1 MESEIS
7 PADGK
12 PKLYEGTGNLLELF
26 AGSRS
31 VGKVGDELGMSVFS
45 VDWQNFENIDLV
57 IDIEKL
63 TMQDVPFIP
72 DVVWAS
78 PDCTTYSIAAI
89 SHHRD
94 NGKPKS
100 EYAIKCDNVNKHFME
115 LIKYYLT
122 LNPNLKYFIENPRGY
137 FRKMDF
143 VNRFLDDTNGIRNT
157 VWYCQ
162 YGDDRAKPTDIFTNC
177 REWLPRPVCKNGN
190 PNCHH
195 QPAPRGS
202 KTGTQGRKGSYD
214 RSIIP
219 RELCLEVLRSTFI

>member
-1 MESEIS
+1 MK
-7 PADGK
+7 D
-12 PKLYEGTGNLLELF
+12 KLTTKSAGTGNLLELF

-31 VGKVGDELGMSVFS
+31 VGCEAEAMGMEVFS
-45 VDWQNFENIDLV
+45 VDWQKFDKINLV
-57 IDIEKL
+57 KDIGEL
-63 TMQDVPFIP
+63 TLSDVPFIP
-72 DVVWAS
+72 DVIWAS

-100 EYAIKCDNVNKHFME
+100 EYAIKCDSVNQHFMD

-122 LNPNLKYFIENPRGY
+122 INPKLKYFIENPRGY

-143 VNRFLDDTNGIRNT
+143 VNKFLDDTNGIRQT

-177 REWLPRPVCKNGN
+177 REWLPRPVCHNGN
-190 PNCHH
+190 KNCHH

-202 KTGTQGRKGSYD
+202 KTGTQGRKGSYE
-214 RSIIP
+214 RSKIP
-219 RELCLEVLRSTFI
+219 RELCLEVLGSACR